1 MDCGP
6 PFDPVFTAREASSAL
21 TQINFG
27 GWLKYSGGNN
37 TSWGGCRNGGTAV
50 LTPLIMKL
58 EHFLPLPD
66 QDKEWLN
73 SLVSRS
79 DEFPAHS
86 DIIREGEMPNG
97 VFVVIA
103 GHACRYKILPDG
115 SRQILDF
122 MLPGDKTELHSLLL
136 KATDHGILTLGP
148 TTIARI
154 DRDRLIADIFGHPQ
168 VAVALWWNALQR
180 EAILRER
187 ITAIGRRDAYA
198 RVAHLLCE
206 MFERLRLVG
215 ETADHHYTLPVTQAE
230 LGDAL
235 GISEVYAN
243 RMLRRLHD
251 EKLIVSERRIL
262 RIPNLDALKAAAAFD
277 ARYLHLEGAPQA
289 VRDAVSARR
298 LMRSPVRSG
307 T

>member
-1 MDCGP
+1 M
-6 PFDPVFTAREASSAL
+6 
-21 TQINFG
+21 
-27 GWLKYSGGNN
+27 
-37 TSWGGCRNGGTAV
+37 

-73 SLVSRS
+73 GLALR
-79 DEFPAHS
+79 DEEFPAHS
-86 DIIREGEMPNG
+86 DIIREGEMPAG

-103 GHACRYKILPDG
+103 GHACRYKILSDG

-122 MLPGDKTELHSLLL
+122 MFPGDKTELHSLLL
-136 KATDHGILTLGP
+136 KATDHGIFTLGP

-154 DRDRLIADIFGHPQ
+154 DRDRLIAEIVDHPH
-168 VAVALWWNALQR
+168 VTLALWWNALQR

-187 ITAIGRRDAYA
+187 ITAIGRREAYA

-215 ETADHHYTLPVTQAE
+215 ETVDHNYTLPVTQAE

-243 RMLRRLHD
+243 RMLRRLQS
-251 EKLIVSERRIL
+251 EKLIVYGNRRL
-262 RIPNLDALKAAAAFD
+262 RIPDLDALKRAAEFD
-277 ARYLHLEGAPQA
+277 ERYLHLDGAPQA
-289 VRDAVSARR
+289 VRDTGSARL
-298 LMRSPVRSG
+298 LMP
-307 T
+307 

>member
-1 MDCGP
+1 M
-6 PFDPVFTAREASSAL
+6 
-21 TQINFG
+21 
-27 GWLKYSGGNN
+27 
-37 TSWGGCRNGGTAV
+37 

-73 SLVSRS
+73 GLALR
-79 DEFPAHS
+79 DEEFPAQS
-86 DIIREGEMPNG
+86 DIIREGEMPAG

-103 GHACRYKILPDG
+103 GHACRYKILSDG

-122 MLPGDKTELHSLLL
+122 MFPGDKTELHSLLL
-136 KATDHGILTLGP
+136 KATDHGIFTLGP

-154 DRDRLIADIFGHPQ
+154 DRDRLIAEIVDHPH
-168 VAVALWWNALQR
+168 VTLALWWNALQR

-187 ITAIGRRDAYA
+187 ITAIGRREAYA

-215 ETADHHYTLPVTQAE
+215 ETVDHNYTLPVTQAE

-243 RMLRRLHD
+243 RMLRRLQS
-251 EKLIVSERRIL
+251 EKLIVYGNRRL
-262 RIPNLDALKAAAAFD
+262 RIPDLDALKRAAEFD
-277 ARYLHLEGAPQA
+277 ERYLHLDGAPQA
-289 VRDAVSARR
+289 VRDTGSARL
-298 LMRSPVRSG
+298 LMP
-307 T
+307 

>member
-1 MDCGP
+1 ML
-6 PFDPVFTAREASSAL
+6 R
-21 TQINFG
+21 
-27 GWLKYSGGNN
+27 
-37 TSWGGCRNGGTAV
+37 
-50 LTPLIMKL
+50 PLIMKL

-73 SLVSRS
+73 GLVLRHE
-79 DEFPAHS
+79 EFPADA
-86 DIIREGEMPNG
+86 DIIREGEMHAG
-97 VFVVIA
+97 VFVVTA

-136 KATDHGILTLGP
+136 KATDHGIFTLGP

-154 DRDRLIADIFGHPQ
+154 NRERLIAEIVDHPQ
-168 VAVALWWNALQR
+168 VTVALWWNALQR

-215 ETADHHYTLPVTQAE
+215 ETVDHNYTLPATQAE

-243 RMLRRLHD
+243 RMLRRLQN
-251 EKLIVSERRIL
+251 ERLIVYDHRFL
-262 RIPNLDALKAAAAFD
+262 RIPDLEALKRTAEYD
-277 ARYLHLEGAPQA
+277 ARYLHLDGAPQE
-289 VRDAVSARR
+289 VRDTVAARR
-298 LMRSPVRSG
+298 LMP
-307 T
+307 

>member
-1 MDCGP
+1 M
-6 PFDPVFTAREASSAL
+6 
-21 TQINFG
+21 
-27 GWLKYSGGNN
+27 
-37 TSWGGCRNGGTAV
+37 

-73 SLVSRS
+73 GLVLRS

-86 DIIREGEMPNG
+86 DIIREGEIHAG

-103 GHACRYKILPDG
+103 GHACRYKILIDG

-122 MLPGDKTELHSLLL
+122 MFPGDKTELHSLLL
-136 KATDHGILTLGP
+136 KTTDHGIFTLGP
-148 TTIARI
+148 TTITRI
-154 DRDRLIADIFGHPQ
+154 DRDRLIAEMIDHPH

-180 EAILRER
+180 GAILRER
-187 ITAIGRRDAYA
+187 ITAIGRREAYA

-215 ETADHHYTLPVTQAE
+215 ETVDHYYRLPVTQVE

-243 RMLRRLHD
+243 RMLRRLQS
-251 EKLIVSERRIL
+251 EKLIVYDHRIL
-262 RIPNLDALKAAAAFD
+262 RIPDLDALKRAAEFD
-277 ARYLHLEGAPQA
+277 ARYLHMDGAPQA
-289 VRDAVSARR
+289 VRDAVSAQR
-298 LMRSPVRSG
+298 LML
-307 T
+307 

>member
-1 MDCGP
+1 
-6 PFDPVFTAREASSAL
+6 
-21 TQINFG
+21 
-27 GWLKYSGGNN
+27 
-37 TSWGGCRNGGTAV
+37 
-50 LTPLIMKL
+50 MKL
-58 EHFLPLPD
+58 EHFLPLPV

-73 SLVSRS
+73 SLVLRYE
-79 DEFPAHS
+79 EFPTHL
-86 DIIREGEMPNG
+86 DIIREGETHTEI
-97 VFVVIA
+97 FVVIA

-122 MLPGDKTELHSLLL
+122 MFPGDMTELHSLLL
-136 KATDHGILTLGP
+136 SATDHGILTLGD

-154 DRDRLIADIFGHPQ
+154 DRDRLIAEIIDHPQ
-168 VAVALWWNALQR
+168 VTVALWWNALQR

-187 ITAIGRRDAYA
+187 ICVIGRRDAYA

-206 MFERLRLVG
+206 ISERLKLVG
-215 ETADHHYTLPVTQAE
+215 ETIDHNYRLPVTQAE

-243 RMLRRLHD
+243 RMLRRLQD
-251 EKLIVSERRIL
+251 EKLIISDRRML
-262 RIPNLDALKAAAAFD
+262 RIPNLDALKAAAEFD

-298 LMRSPVRSG
+298 LIP
-307 T
+307 

>member
-1 MDCGP
+1 M
-6 PFDPVFTAREASSAL
+6 VFTAGEASSTL
-21 TQINFG
+21 IHINLA
-27 GWLKYSGGNN
+27 GWPRRGRQRDVVGS
-37 TSWGGCRNGGTAV
+37 CQNGGTVV

-73 SLVSRS
+73 GLVLRS

-86 DIIREGEMPNG
+86 DIVREGEMPAG

-103 GHACRYKILPDG
+103 GHACRYRILSDG
-115 SRQILDF
+115 GRQILDF
-122 MLPGDKTELHSLLL
+122 MFPGDKTELHSLLL
-136 KATDHGILTLGP
+136 KATDHGIFTLGP

-154 DRDRLIADIFGHPQ
+154 DRDRLIAEMIDHPH

-180 EAILRER
+180 GAILRER

-215 ETADHHYTLPVTQAE
+215 ETADHRYMLPVTQAE

-243 RMLRRLHD
+243 RMLRRMQS
-251 EKLIVSERRIL
+251 ERLIVYDHRIL
-262 RIPNLDALKAAAAFD
+262 RIPDLEALKRAAEFD
-277 ARYLHLEGAPQA
+277 ARYLHLDGAPQA
-289 VRDAVSARR
+289 LRDTVSARR
-298 LMRSPVRSG
+298 FML
-307 T
+307 

>member
-1 MDCGP
+1 MIPGP
-6 PFDPVFTAREASSAL
+6 SSETVFTAGEASSTL
-21 TQINFG
+21 IHINLAG
-27 GWLKYSGGNN
+27 CPKGAGASE
-37 TSWGGCRNGGTAV
+37 TSWADARMGTAM
-50 LTPLIMKL
+50 LTPLIIKL

-66 QDKEWLN
+66 RDKEWLN
-73 SLVSRS
+73 GLILRY

-86 DIIREGEMPNG
+86 DIIREGEMPAG

-122 MLPGDKTELHSLLL
+122 MFPGDKTELHSLLF
-136 KATDHGILTLGP
+136 KATDHGIFTLGP

-154 DRDRLIADIFGHPQ
+154 NRERLIAEIVDHPQ
-168 VAVALWWNALQR
+168 VTVALWWNALQR
-180 EAILRER
+180 EAILHER

-215 ETADHHYTLPVTQAE
+215 ETVDHNYMLPVTQAE

-243 RMLRRLHD
+243 RMLRRLQN
-251 EKLIVSERRIL
+251 EKLIVSDHRVL
-262 RIPNLDALKAAAAFD
+262 RIPDLDALKAAAEFD
-277 ARYLHLEGAPQA
+277 PRYLHLEGAPQA
-289 VRDAVSARR
+289 VRDAVSSHR
-298 LMRSPVRSG
+298 LTP
-307 T
+307 

>member
-1 MDCGP
+1 M
-6 PFDPVFTAREASSAL
+6 
-21 TQINFG
+21 
-27 GWLKYSGGNN
+27 
-37 TSWGGCRNGGTAV
+37 

-73 SLVSRS
+73 GLVLRH

-86 DIIREGEMPNG
+86 DIIREGEMPPG

-103 GHACRYKILPDG
+103 GHACRYKILSDG

-122 MLPGDKTELHSLLL
+122 MFPGDKTELHSLLL
-136 KATDHGILTLGP
+136 KATDHGIFTLGH

-154 DRDRLIADIFGHPQ
+154 DRDRLIAEIVDHPH
-168 VAVALWWNALQR
+168 VTLALWWNALQR

-215 ETADHHYTLPVTQAE
+215 ETVDHNYTLPVTQAE

-243 RMLRRLHD
+243 RMLRRLQS
-251 EKLIVSERRIL
+251 EKLIVYDNRIL
-262 RIPNLDALKAAAAFD
+262 RIPDLDALKRAAEFD
-277 ARYLHLEGAPQA
+277 ERYLHLDGAPQA
-289 VRDAVSARR
+289 VRDTGSARR
-298 LMRSPVRSG
+298 LMP
-307 T
+307 

>member
-1 MDCGP
+1 M
-6 PFDPVFTAREASSAL
+6 
-21 TQINFG
+21 
-27 GWLKYSGGNN
+27 
-37 TSWGGCRNGGTAV
+37 

-73 SLVSRS
+73 SLVLRS
-79 DEFPAHS
+79 DEFPPHS

-122 MLPGDKTELHSLLL
+122 MFPGDKTELHSLLL
-136 KATDHGILTLGP
+136 KATDHGIFTLGP
-148 TTIARI
+148 TTIAQI
-154 DRDRLIADIFGHPQ
+154 NRDRLIADMFDHPQ

-215 ETADHHYTLPVTQAE
+215 ETADHNYTLPMTQAE

-235 GISEVYAN
+235 GISEVYVN
-243 RMLRRLHD
+243 RMLRRLQN
-251 EKLIVSERRIL
+251 EKLIVSDRRIL
-262 RIPNLDALKAAAAFD
+262 RIPNLEALKRAAEFD
-277 ARYLHLEGAPQA
+277 ARYLHLDGAPQA

-298 LMRSPVRSG
+298 LMP
-307 T
+307 

>member
-1 MDCGP
+1 M
-6 PFDPVFTAREASSAL
+6 
-21 TQINFG
+21 
-27 GWLKYSGGNN
+27 
-37 TSWGGCRNGGTAV
+37 

-73 SLVSRS
+73 GLALR
-79 DEFPAHS
+79 DEEFPAHS
-86 DIIREGEMPNG
+86 DIIREGEMPAG

-103 GHACRYKILPDG
+103 GHACRYKILSDG

-122 MLPGDKTELHSLLL
+122 MFPGDKTELHSLLL
-136 KATDHGILTLGP
+136 KATDHGIFTLGP

-154 DRDRLIADIFGHPQ
+154 DRDRLIAEIVDHPH
-168 VAVALWWNALQR
+168 VTLALWWNALQR

-187 ITAIGRRDAYA
+187 ITAIGRREAYA

-215 ETADHHYTLPVTQAE
+215 ETVDHNYTLPVTQAE

-235 GISEVYAN
+235 GMSEVYTN
-243 RMLRRLHD
+243 RMLRRLQS
-251 EKLIVSERRIL
+251 EKLIVYDNRRL
-262 RIPNLDALKAAAAFD
+262 RIPDLDALKRAAEFD
-277 ARYLHLEGAPQA
+277 ERYLHLDGAPQA
-289 VRDAVSARR
+289 VRDTGSARL
-298 LMRSPVRSG
+298 LMP
-307 T
+307 

>member
-1 MDCGP
+1 
-6 PFDPVFTAREASSAL
+6 
-21 TQINFG
+21 
-27 GWLKYSGGNN
+27 
-37 TSWGGCRNGGTAV
+37 
-50 LTPLIMKL
+50 MKL

-73 SLVSRS
+73 GLVLRS
-79 DEFPAHS
+79 EEFPAHS
-86 DIIREGEMPNG
+86 EIIREGEMPAG

-122 MLPGDKTELHSLLL
+122 MFPGDKTELYGLLL
-136 KATDHGILTLGP
+136 KTTDDGIFTLGH
-148 TTIARI
+148 TIIARI
-154 DRDRLIADIFGHPQ
+154 DRDRLTREMFDHPH
-168 VAVALWWNALQR
+168 VTVALWWNALQR

-215 ETADHHYTLPVTQAE
+215 ETADHNYRLPLTQAE

-235 GISEVYAN
+235 GISEVHAN
-243 RMLRRLHD
+243 RMLRRLQD
-251 EKLIVSERRIL
+251 EKLIVSDQRIL
-262 RIPNLDALKAAAAFD
+262 RIPDLDALKAAAAFD
-277 ARYLHLEGAPQA
+277 ARYLHLDGAPQA
-289 VRDAVSARR
+289 VRDALTAPHRAS
-298 LMRSPVRSG
+298 
-307 T
+307 